1 MRSDRVGGRRMVCS
15 AASIFPFSG
24 LQTHPPGQEPAKSKV
39 QPIPSGEGRSRG
51 IGGKKGVRRGPG
63 GSSLPIQLPHW
74 VGENPGLLGSIYP
87 GAWGP
92 RLGLR
97 TISGSPSPSPAL
109 RSLAAGPHGALEG
122 QLGRLPEQ
130 GARGWVHHGGGGEEL
145 VPAHGQGGQVQLL
158 QQHAGHA
165 HELLPLHP
173 PVVPPHDHLRGK
185 RHSGSD
191 PANATHRPRNRTWGH
206 RVPHSS
212 PGPGSPPP

>member
-1 MRSDRVGGRRMVCS
+1 MLCRLDLSFLRTADTSTRSRTGQVKS
-15 AASIFPFSG
+15 AANPIGRGKVSGNRRQKRGEEGPWGVQVSPFSFPTG
-24 LQTHPPGQEPAKSKV
+24 WGEPRPPLFNMPWG
-39 QPIPSGEGRSRG
+39 
-51 IGGKKGVRRGPG
+51 
-63 GSSLPIQLPHW
+63 
-74 VGENPGLLGSIYP
+74 LGSQV
-87 GAWGP
+87 
-92 RLGLR
+92 
-97 TISGSPSPSPAL
+97 GSPDHLGEPLPLPAL
-109 RSLAAGPHGALEG
+109 RSLATGPHGALEG

-173 PVVPPHDHLRGK
+173 PVVPPHDHLQSK

>member
-1 MRSDRVGGRRMVCS
+1 MLCGLDLSFLRTADTSTSSRTGQVKS
-15 AASIFPFSG
+15 AANPIGRGKVSG
-24 LQTHPPGQEPAKSKV
+24 NKRQKRGEEGPWEVKS
-39 QPIPSGEGRSRG
+39 
-51 IGGKKGVRRGPG
+51 
-63 GSSLPIQLPHW
+63 PHSDSPLG
-74 VGENPGLLGSIYP
+74 GENPGLLCSICP

-92 RLGLR
+92 RSGLR

-173 PVVPPHDHLRGK
+173 PVVPPHDHLQSK

-191 PANATHRPRNRTWGH
+191 PANATHRP
-206 RVPHSS
+206 
-212 PGPGSPPP
+212 